1 MDKKPKIKTLDE
13 LAVLWAS
20 RLPRA
25 TVIPISA
32 MNKLGIDHV
41 LNRILSHMNQGPKY
55 FTKDTLTNRD
65 ERFFAGE
72 LIREA
77 IFHTYNEEVP
87 YSCEVVI
94 DSFKDKSPTLSVIEA
109 CIVVSK
115 DSQKAILIGKG
126 GLKLKELGITA
137 RRKVE
142 DFLARKVFLSLH
154 VRVDEDWRANR

>member
-1 MDKKPKIKTLDE
+1 M
-13 LAVLWAS
+13 
-20 RLPRA
+20 
-25 TVIPISA
+25 
-32 MNKLGIDHV
+32 
-41 LNRILSHMNQGPKY
+41 
-55 FTKDTLTNRD
+55 
-65 ERFFAGE
+65 
-72 LIREA
+72 
-77 IFHTYNEEVP
+77 
-87 YSCEVVI
+87 VI

-126 GLKLKELGITA
+126 GLKLKELGMTA